1 MRGLLAKIL
10 LAMVISVTV
19 ALIVV
24 FLITRVS
31 LQRGLVNYIEN
42 QEAVQLQ
49 RIAPELAELYQQE
62 GGWGFLKDRPLRWN
76 RQLRLTRPHPE
87 MVEDGSKAPPR
98 GPLRHEENRPPFPE
112 RLQFLKRLF
121 LLDSQKSHVIGAI
134 TSEKGLYR
142 LEAVEVAGEVVGWI
156 GFVPLRA
163 ELPWTAQRF
172 LRNQARMLAA
182 SLMVALFLAGII
194 GFLLARHI
202 SHPLRD
208 LASEVAAL
216 TRGEFG
222 VRAEVRTRD
231 EIGALGA
238 DVNRL
243 AETLEKNRTARRR
256 WMADIAH
263 ELRTPVAILK
273 GEIEALVDGVRPV
286 NEKTTASLREEA
298 EHLAHL
304 VDDLQTLA
312 LSDAGALNLQMEPIN
327 LSVLTQQSGEA
338 FRSRLTERGIELHL
352 HAPEGILLN
361 ADPQRLKQLLHN
373 LLENCCRY
381 VEEGGR
387 VSLSLAKK
395 EQMVVLDLDDSGPG
409 PETEQLDQLFERF
422 YRVEGSRSRSTGGS
436 GLGLA
441 ICRNIVEAH
450 QGSIRAETSS
460 MGGLRIHV
468 ELPC

>member
-42 QEAVQLQ
+42 EEAVQLQ

-62 GGWGFLKDRPLRWN
+62 GGWEFLKDHPLRWN

-98 GPLRHEENRPPFPE
+98 GPPRHDVNRPPFPE

-121 LLDSQKSHVIGAI
+121 LLDSQKSHVVGAI
-134 TSEKGLYR
+134 TSEKGQYR

-182 SLMVALFLAGII
+182 SLVVALLLAGVI

-208 LASEVAAL
+208 LAGEVAAL
-216 TRGEFG
+216 TRGEYG

-231 EIGALGA
+231 EIGAQKPHRA
-238 DVNRL
+238 
-243 AETLEKNRTARRR
+243 
-256 WMADIAH
+256 
-263 ELRTPVAILK
+263 P
-273 GEIEALVDGVRPV
+273 ALDGRYRP
-286 NEKTTASLREEA
+286 
-298 EHLAHL
+298 
-304 VDDLQTLA
+304 
-312 LSDAGALNLQMEPIN
+312 
-327 LSVLTQQSGEA
+327 
-338 FRSRLTERGIELHL
+338 
-352 HAPEGILLN
+352 
-361 ADPQRLKQLLHN
+361 
-373 LLENCCRY
+373 
-381 VEEGGR
+381 
-387 VSLSLAKK
+387 
-395 EQMVVLDLDDSGPG
+395 
-409 PETEQLDQLFERF
+409 
-422 YRVEGSRSRSTGGS
+422 
-436 GLGLA
+436 
-441 ICRNIVEAH
+441 
-450 QGSIRAETSS
+450 
-460 MGGLRIHV
+460 
-468 ELPC
+468 

>member
-49 RIAPELAELYQQE
+49 KIAPELAELYQQE
-62 GGWGFLKDRPLRWN
+62 GGWGVLRGRPLRWN
-76 RQLRLTRPHPE
+76 RQLRLTRPHPG
-87 MVEDGSKAPPR
+87 MVDGAFNPPPR
-98 GPLRHEENRPPFPE
+98 RPPRRDESRPPFPE

-121 LLDSQKSHVIGAI
+121 LLDGQKSHVVGAI
-134 TSEKGLYR
+134 TSEKGQYR

-172 LRNQARMLAA
+172 LRNQARMLVA
-182 SLMVALFLAGII
+182 SLVIALLLAGIV
-194 GFLLARHI
+194 GFLLARHL
-202 SHPLRD
+202 SHPVRE
-208 LASEVAAL
+208 LAGEVAAL
-216 TRGEFG
+216 TRGEYG

-231 EIGALGA
+231 EIGALGK

-273 GEIEALVDGVRPV
+273 GEIEAIEDGVRPIDEKALTSL
-286 NEKTTASLREEA
+286 NEETGR
-298 EHLAHL
+298 LARL

-312 LSDAGALNLQMEPIN
+312 LSDAGALSIHKEELDFSSLVRQAAAAF
-327 LSVLTQQSGEA
+327 SG
-338 FRSRLTERGIELHL
+338 RLAARGIELKMQVTDEIKLCGDAH
-352 HAPEGILLN
+352 
-361 ADPQRLKQLLHN
+361 RLRQLLDN
-373 LLENCCRY
+373 LLENSCRY
-381 VEEGGR
+381 VEQGGKVRLVLVADGDTVQFR
-387 VSLSLAKK
+387 V
-395 EQMVVLDLDDSGPG
+395 EDSGPG
-409 PETEQLDQLFERF
+409 LKTAEVEQLFRRF
-422 YRVEGSRSRSTGGS
+422 YRVEASRSRSTGGS

-441 ICRNIVEAH
+441 ICRNIVEVH
-450 QGSIRAETSS
+450 QGNITADHSS
-460 MGGLRIHV
+460 LGGLVIRV
-468 ELPC
+468 ELPV

>member
-10 LAMVISVTV
+10 LSMVISVTV
-19 ALIVV
+19 ALIIV

-49 RIAPELAELYQQE
+49 KIAPVLAELYQQAGSWE
-62 GGWGFLKDRPLRWN
+62 FLRGRPLRWN
-76 RQLRLTRPHPE
+76 RQLRLTRPHPGI
-87 MVEDGSKAPPR
+87 VDGDFNPPPR
-98 GPLRHEENRPPFPE
+98 GPPGRNENRPLFPE

-121 LLDSQKSHVIGAI
+121 LLDRQKSHVVGAI
-134 TSEKGLYR
+134 TTEKGQYR
-142 LEAVEVAGEVVGWI
+142 LEAVAVAGEVVGWI

-163 ELPWTAQRF
+163 ELPWTAQQF
-172 LRNQARMLAA
+172 LRNQARMLLA
-182 SLMVALFLAGII
+182 SLAVALVLAGII

-202 SHPLRD
+202 SHPVRE
-208 LASEVAAL
+208 LAGEVAAL
-216 TRGEFG
+216 TRGDYG

-231 EIGALGA
+231 EIGALGR
-238 DVNRL
+238 DINRL
-243 AETLEKNRTARRR
+243 AEALEKNRTVRRR

-273 GEIEALVDGVRPV
+273 GEIEALEDGVRPV
-286 NEKTTASLREEA
+286 NEQTTASLSEEI

-312 LSDAGALNLQMEPIN
+312 LSDAGALNLQMEQVN
-327 LSVLTQQSGEA
+327 FSVLTRQSGEA
-338 FRSRLTERGIELHL
+338 FRGRLAERGIELHL
-352 HAPEGILLN
+352 HAGEEIILN

-381 VEEGGR
+381 VEKGGR
-387 VSLSLAKK
+387 VSLSLTLNDQSA
-395 EQMVVLDLDDSGPG
+395 VLSLDDSGPG
-409 PETEQLDQLFERF
+409 LVADQLEQLFERF

-450 QGSIRAETSS
+450 QGCIRAENSS
-460 MGGLRIHV
+460 MGGLCIRV
-468 ELPC
+468 ELQI

>member
-42 QEAVQLQ
+42 EEAVQLQ

-62 GGWGFLKDRPLRWN
+62 GGWGFLKDHPLRWN
-76 RQLRLTRPHPE
+76 RQLRLTRPHPG

-98 GPLRHEENRPPFPE
+98 GPPRHEENRPPFPE

-121 LLDSQKSHVIGAI
+121 LLDSQKSHVVGAI
-134 TSEKGLYR
+134 TSEKGQYR

-182 SLMVALFLAGII
+182 SLMVALLLAGII

-216 TRGEFG
+216 TRGEYG

-312 LSDAGALNLQMEPIN
+312 LSDTGALNLQMEPIN

-338 FRSRLTERGIELHL
+338 F
-352 HAPEGILLN
+352 
-361 ADPQRLKQLLHN
+361 
-373 LLENCCRY
+373 ENCCRY

-387 VSLSLAKK
+387 VSLSLAARD
-395 EQMVVLDLDDSGPG
+395 QIIVLDLDDSGPG
-409 PETEQLDQLFERF
+409 LETEQLDQLFERF

-468 ELPC
+468 ELPG

>member
-1 MRGLLAKIL
+1 MKGLLAKIL
-10 LAMVISVTV
+10 LSMVISVTV

-31 LQRGLVNYIEN
+31 LQRGLVSYIEN

-49 RIAPELAELYQQE
+49 RIAPELAELYLQE
-62 GGWGFLKDRPLRWN
+62 GDWAFLRNHPLRWN
-76 RQLRLTRPHPE
+76 RQLRLTRPHPGR
-87 MVEDGSKAPPR
+87 VDGGFNPPPR
-98 GPLRHEENRPPFPE
+98 GLPGRVEGRPPFPE

-121 LLDSQKSHVIGAI
+121 LLDGQKSHVVGAT
-134 TSEKGLYR
+134 TSEQGKYR

-172 LRNQARMLAA
+172 LRNQARMLMA
-182 SLMVALFLAGII
+182 SLVVALLLAGMM

-202 SHPLRD
+202 ANPVRE
-208 LASEVAAL
+208 LAGAVAAL
-216 TRGEFG
+216 TRGEYG

-231 EIGALGA
+231 EIGALGR

-256 WMADIAH
+256 WIADIAH

-273 GEIEALVDGVRPV
+273 GEIEALEDGVRTAT
-286 NEKTTASLREEA
+286 EQTTASLREEV
-298 EHLAHL
+298 EHLARL

-312 LSDAGALNLQMEPIN
+312 LSDAGALNLHMEMVN
-327 LSVLTQQSGEA
+327 FSELARQTGEA
-338 FRSRLTERGIELHL
+338 FRTRLAARSIELSL
-352 HAPEGILLN
+352 HIGDGIVLN
-361 ADPQRLKQLLHN
+361 ADPQRLKQLFHN
-373 LLENCCRY
+373 LMENCCRY
-381 VEEGGR
+381 VEHGGR
-387 VSLSLAKK
+387 VRLLLAANKQRVELS
-395 EQMVVLDLDDSGPG
+395 LDDSGPG
-409 PETEQLDQLFERF
+409 LETEQLEQLFERF
-422 YRVEGSRSRSTGGS
+422 YRVEGSRSRSSGGS

-450 QGSIRAETSS
+450 QGTIRAEHSS
-460 MGGLRIHV
+460 LGGLCIQV
-468 ELPC
+468 GLPG